1 MRVGCWWRLL
11 AKNRFRVSLNRL
23 HIALGVSVFA
33 PLNDL
38 LALTQSAIFG
48 RKIAKTKIDQAP
60 IFILG
65 HWRSGTTLLHELLV
79 NDDRFAS
86 PSTFQCFAP
95 SHFLLSEPLMVRF
108 GGFLLP
114 ERRPM
119 DNMAAGW
126 QLPQEDEFAL
136 MNLGAPSPYLRIAF
150 PQTQPKLLEY
160 LNMDCLSDSDR
171 QTWRTKFLW
180 FLRVLTFHNG
190 GKQLVLKSPPHTGR
204 ISELV
209 AMFPNAKFVHLT
221 RDPCKLYAST
231 QRLWKSLD
239 AVQALQTPVEDEA
252 IGEYVQE
259 CLTTMYSRF
268 EESRQAI
275 EPDRIVDI
283 RYEDLVAQ
291 PLETIRT
298 LYERLELGDFSEVE
312 DKLKERL
319 ANHGEYQVNRHAA
332 NDELR
337 RKVMEMW
344 SDYADRYGYAEMSTA
359 TN

>member
-1 MRVGCWWRLL
+1 MRIGCWWRLL
-11 AKNRFRVSLNRL
+11 AKNRFRVSLSRL
-23 HIALGVSVFA
+23 HVAVGVSVFT

-48 RKIAKTKIDQAP
+48 RKIAKTEIDKAP

-79 NDDRFAS
+79 TDARFAS

-95 SHFLLSEPLMVRF
+95 SHFLLSGPLMVRF

-136 MNLGAPSPYLRIAF
+136 MNLGAPTPYLRIAF

-160 LNMDCLSDSDR
+160 LNMGDVSDEDR
-171 QTWRTKFLW
+171 KAWRSKFLW
-180 FLRVLTFHNG
+180 FLKVLTFHNS

-209 AMFPNAKFVHLT
+209 AMFPDAKFIHLT

-239 AVQALQTPVEDEA
+239 SVQALHAPANDEA

-268 EESRQAI
+268 EESRR
-275 EPDRIVDI
+275 EVDPDRIVDV
-283 RYEDLVAQ
+283 RYEDLVAE
-291 PLETIRT
+291 PMETVRS

-312 DKLKERL
+312 PELKERL
-319 ANHGEYQVNRHAA
+319 AKHGEYQVNRHPA
-332 NDELR
+332 NEELR
-337 RKVMEMW
+337 SQVLDMW
-344 SDYADRYGYAEMSTA
+344 SDYAERYGYAEMSTA